1 MSKQEETRDRVLDL
15 VESLE
20 VGQPIPAERQLATDL
35 GVSRLTLRAALDD
48 LVRDGY
54 LDRRHGSGTYV
65 TEPKIAQPLTLTSF
79 SDDMRRRGMTPGS
92 RTLELTSTLAGAR
105 LAHRLG
111 VSPEAR
117 LFRVKRLRLAD
128 SMPMAM
134 EILHVPE
141 ALVPG
146 LTRADFEGR
155 SFYELLRERYGI
167 TVASGTQ
174 SIEPTVTNEDES
186 EVLGVPLHTP
196 ANQSGTLTVWLM
208 NGSAPQSVVDG
219 VNSDFKAKYP
229 NVTVNVEIQQWGEI
243 GTKLDTA
250 FAGSSPPDV
259 IELGNTLVAKYAA
272 AGALEDISG
281 KQSSFDNSGTW
292 LQSLTDSCT
301 VSSKLYCVPYYA
313 GSRAIIYRKDFFT
326 AANVQPPDSMDGLL
340 TVGQKL
346 MTAHS
351 SDPNFSALYFPGKYW
366 YAALPFVWDF
376 GGAIATQSGRK
387 WQGSINSSSSQQGL
401 TKLNSLVAALSR
413 ADKTGDE
420 AKQDAAFAQGHIA
433 MIIANGW
440 EVGVITDP
448 KAGDPSLKDKLG
460 AFPIPSHTATLLNG
474 GG

>member
-1 MSKQEETRDRVLDL
+1 MKLRKASLSVL
-15 VESLE
+15 
-20 VGQPIPAERQLATDL
+20 GLA
-35 GVSRLTLRAALDD
+35 AAL
-48 LVRDGY
+48 VAAACG
-54 LDRRHGSGTYV
+54 GNTGT
-65 TEPKIAQPLTLTSF
+65 
-79 SDDMRRRGMTPGS
+79 
-92 RTLELTSTLAGAR
+92 
-105 LAHRLG
+105 
-111 VSPEAR
+111 
-117 LFRVKRLRLAD
+117 
-128 SMPMAM
+128 
-134 EILHVPE
+134 
-141 ALVPG
+141 
-146 LTRADFEGR
+146 
-155 SFYELLRERYGI
+155 
-167 TVASGTQ
+167 
-174 SIEPTVTNEDES
+174 NN
-186 EVLGVPLHTP
+186 P

-219 VNSDFKAKYP
+219 VNADFKAKYP

-250 FAGSSPPDV
+250 FGGSNPPDV

-272 AGALEDISG
+272 ADALENISG
-281 KQSSFDNSGTW
+281 KKSSFANSSTW

-301 VSSKLYCVPYYA
+301 VAKKLYCVPYYA

-326 AANVQPPDSMDGLL
+326 AAGVTPPDSLDGLL

-351 SDPNFSALYFPGKYW
+351 SDPNFSALYYPGKYW

-376 GGAIATQSGRK
+376 GGDIATQSGGK

-401 TKLNSLVAALSR
+401 TKLNSLVAGPSR

-448 KAGDPSLKDKLG
+448 KARDPSLKDKLG
-460 AFPIPSHTATLLNG
+460 AFPIPSHTAGQTAPVFLGGSDLGVAAKSKHTDLANEWVAMLTGQKHMSDMATVGGVIPNTTSLLNLG
-474 GG
+474 TGLNTVFFSAAKNSRFVPNSQNWASVESANVLPDMLVKIFTKQQSVADATS